1 MNQRYLIKAA
11 VFMLPKDYL
20 RFKMTGF
27 IHSEYSDAAGT
38 LLLNMSEKKWS
49 EELCQLVGIDIS
61 ICPSLVESSECVG
74 TINE

>member
-1 MNQRYLIKAA
+1 MNRRYLKTA

-38 LLLNMSEKKWS
+38 LLLNISKKN
-49 EELCQLVGIDIS
+49 GIVS
-61 ICPSLVESSECVG
+61 FA
-74 TINE
+74 N